1 MSAKVM
7 TANLL
12 RDGDV
17 VYLAAAGTWSLWLSE
32 SWVVRDQDGEAELE
46 AAARQAENDRLI
58 VGPYLMDV
66 SESDRGPQP
75 IGTREKIRAKGPTVH
90 PHFGKQA
97 MDGAANRFGQHLGA
111 EGAE

>member
-17 VYLAAAGTWSLWLSE
+17 VYLTAAGDWSLWLNE
-32 SWVVRDQDGEAELE
+32 AAVVRDESGEADLE
-46 AAARQAENDRLI
+46 AAAKQGERDLI
-58 VGPYLMDV
+58 VVGPYLMDV
-66 SESDRGPQP
+66 LDGAAGPQP

-97 MDGAANRFGQHLGA
+97 VPAANRPGVA
-111 EGAE
+111 EGAA

>member
-17 VYLAAAGTWSLWLSE
+17 VYLAADGTWSLWL
-32 SWVVRDQDGEAELE
+32 RDAAVAQGQDGEAEFE
-46 AAARQAENDRLI
+46 ARAKTAEQNQLV
-58 VGPYLMDV
+58 VGPYLMAV
-66 SESDRGPQP
+66 AESAAGPQP

-90 PHFGKQA
+90 PQFGKQA
-97 MDGAANRFGQHLGA
+97 MASAAEDIGAGGA
-111 EGAE
+111 G

>member
-1 MSAKVM
+1 MYAKVM

-17 VYLAAAGTWSLWLSE
+17 VYLTAAGDWSLGLSAAVVARDEGGAAA
-32 SWVVRDQDGEAELE
+32 LE
-46 AAARQAENDRLI
+46 AAAKQGEQDRQV

-66 SESDRGPQP
+66 VDGAAGPQA
-75 IGTREKIRAKGPTVH
+75 IGTREKIRAQGPTVH

-97 MDGAANRFGQHLGA
+97 IGAGSPPRSAAGAA
-111 EGAE
+111 

>member
-17 VYLAAAGTWSLWLSE
+17 VYLTAAGDWSLWLNE
-32 SWVVRDQDGEAELE
+32 AAVVRDESGEADLE
-46 AAARQAENDRLI
+46 AAAKQGERDLI
-58 VGPYLMDV
+58 VVGPYLMDV
-66 SESDRGPQP
+66 VDSAAGPQA
-75 IGTREKIRAKGPTVH
+75 IGTREKIRALGPTVH

-97 MDGAANRFGQHLGA
+97 MAPHNRLGVA
-111 EGAE
+111 EGAA